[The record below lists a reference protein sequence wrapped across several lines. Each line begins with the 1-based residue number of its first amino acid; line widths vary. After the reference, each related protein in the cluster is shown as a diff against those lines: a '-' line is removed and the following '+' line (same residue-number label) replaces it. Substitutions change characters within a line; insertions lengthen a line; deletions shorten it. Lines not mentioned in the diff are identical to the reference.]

1 MRDEPGNVGSSNDFA
16 REAQSARAGMMREF
30 IDFLRD
36 NKKWWLV
43 PLLVTFLLV
52 GALIV
57 LTSTGAGPFLYTLF

>member
-1 MRDEPGNVGSSNDFA
+1 MSDTSRTPGSNGDFA
-16 REAQSARAGMMREF
+16 REAQAARAGVLREF
-30 IDFLRD
+30 VDFLRD